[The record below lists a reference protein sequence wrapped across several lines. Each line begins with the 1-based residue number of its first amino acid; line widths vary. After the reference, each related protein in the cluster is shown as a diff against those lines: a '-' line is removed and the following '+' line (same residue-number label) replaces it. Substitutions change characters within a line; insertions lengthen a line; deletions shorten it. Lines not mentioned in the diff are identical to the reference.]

1 MARVR
6 RQTVDLSSYP
16 DLVVI
21 NLGMRANSLRGLR
34 TLISYGPRINRA
46 AAAKPDGLLYHQAFF
61 FSLLPPHAGIRQ
73 YWRDFESLERWT
85 RADPHHAWWR
95 SLLRDAGG
103 TSFWHEA
110 YFMRGGMEAIYLDL
124 DPAAGHTPGLL
135 AFAPSHEAHG
145 QMFSARRR
153 LHVSGEET
161 SPPAVTEDAFYGQG

>member
-16 DLVVI
+16 DLVVVY
-21 NLGMRANSLRGLR
+21 LGMRANSLRGLR
-34 TLISYGPRINRA
+34 TLLSYGPRINRAA
-46 AAAKPDGLLYHQAFF
+46 AAAKPDGLLYHQVFL

-85 RADPHHAWWR
+85 RADPHHAWWSR
-95 SLLRDAGG
+95 LLRDSGG

-110 YFMRGGMEAIYLDL
+110 YFVRGGMEAIYLDV
-124 DPAAGHTPGLL
+124 DRPQGLL
-135 AFAPSHEAHG
+135 AFAPAQEAHG

-153 LHVSGEET
+153 LQVTGEET
-161 SPPAVTEDAFYGQG
+161 SPPPVTEEELYGRP

>member
-6 RQTVDLSSYP
+6 RQTVDLAGYP

-21 NLGMRANSLRGLR
+21 YLGMRANSLRGLR
-34 TLISYGPRINRA
+34 TLISFGPRISRA
-46 AAAKPDGLLYHQAFF
+46 AAAKPDGLLYHQGFI

-85 RADPHHAWWR
+85 RADPHHAWWKQ
-95 SLLRDAGG
+95 LLHDTGG

-110 YFMRGGMEAIYLDL
+110 YFTRGGMEAIYLDV
-124 DPAAGHTPGLL
+124 DAGHRQGLL
-135 AFAPSHEAHG
+135 AFAPAHEAHG

-153 LHVSGEET
+153 LHVTGEEAA
-161 SPPAVTEDAFYGQG
+161 PPPVTEDELYGSP